1 MPLISKPSLVYLICA
16 LVFFVALPSVHADE
30 QAVQPF
36 VLQDAQVQKFQSNI
50 VKAEYQLYISLPR
63 NYEKETESYPVVFVL
78 DADYCFPIVHQ
89 VVRFLSDHDEIKPV
103 IVVGVA
109 YPGVAQEKFGP
120 LHKLNRTRDYTP
132 SHLAKGGYGDEFQK
146 QSGGADQFLLLLERE
161 LIPNIE
167 SKFRVKHD
175 RTIVGYSFGGLF
187 ASYALLKKPSLFQR
201 YIVVSP
207 SLWYDRRMLFRIE
220 PKLAASRKDLRAT
233 AFFSVGSLEQGTFGR
248 EEMVKDLTNF
258 AKTLRSRKYPNFHIR
273 CLIAS
278 GEDHHSVFPGA
289 AMSGI
294 RYVFSK
300 ARKP

>member
-1 MPLISKPSLVYLICA
+1 MTLFYKLSRIFVICA
-16 LVFFVALPSVHADE
+16 FFILIAAPSVLAEE
-30 QAVQPF
+30 QVPQPF

-50 VKAEYQLYISLPR
+50 VKADYQLYISLPR
-63 NYEKETESYPVVFVL
+63 NYDKETQAYPVIFVL

-89 VVRFLSDHDEIKPV
+89 LVRFLSDHDEINPA
-103 IVVGVA
+103 IVVGIA

-132 SHLAKGGYGDEFQK
+132 SHVAKGGYGDEFQR
-146 QSGGADQFLLLLERE
+146 QSGGADQFLLLLEKE

-187 ASYALLKKPSLFQR
+187 ASYAMVKKPALFQR

-207 SLWYDRRMLFRIE
+207 SLWYDRRFIFRIE
-220 PKLAASRKDLRAT
+220 RQLAQSRKDIRAT
-233 AFFSVGSLEQGTFGR
+233 AFLSVGSFEHGPGR
-248 EEMVKDLTNF
+248 EEMVKDLTDF
-258 AKTLRSRKYPNFHIR
+258 AKTLQSRNYPNLHIR
-273 CLIAS
+273 FLIEA
-278 GEDHHSVFPGA
+278 GEDHHSIFPGA
-289 AMSGI
+289 AMSGL

-300 ARKP
+300 SRKF